1 VIEPVITL
9 DEAQERLK
17 SAVAPR
23 VTEESIREKIADVN
37 YWYHGI
43 TTICIITMKNGFRF
57 TGTSTPAHA
66 DNYDCAIGERYA
78 YDNAFRQIWTHEGY
92 LLRETLSQQERA

>member
-1 VIEPVITL
+1 MIEPSITL
-9 DEAQERLK
+9 EQAKERLK

-23 VTEESIREKIADVN
+23 VTEESIKEKIADVK
-37 YWYHGI
+37 YWSHGL

-66 DNYDCAIGERYA
+66 NNYDSKIGERYA